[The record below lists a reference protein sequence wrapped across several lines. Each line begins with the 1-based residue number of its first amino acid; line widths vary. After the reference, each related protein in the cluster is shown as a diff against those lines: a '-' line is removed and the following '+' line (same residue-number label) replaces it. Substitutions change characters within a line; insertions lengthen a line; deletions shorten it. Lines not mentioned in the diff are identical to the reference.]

1 MENLWLRVIQMVRYV
16 WQVADG
22 KQLLTCRG
30 TSWIVSVAFSPDGGI
45 LVSGSTDNTVKV
57 WDASTGQCLST
68 LLGHSDRV
76 RTVAISP
83 MVIPSQ

>member
-1 MENLWLRVIQMVRYV
+1 
-16 WQVADG
+16 
-22 KQLLTCRG
+22 
-30 TSWIVSVAFSPDGGI
+30 
-45 LVSGSTDNTVKV
+45 VSGSTDNTVKV

-83 MVIPSQ
+83 DGHTLASSSDDSP

>member
-1 MENLWLRVIQMVRYV
+1 MASNFPV
-16 WQVADG
+16 G
-22 KQLLTCRG
+22 N

-83 MVIPSQ
+83 MVIP

>member
-1 MENLWLRVIQMVRYV
+1 MAV
-16 WQVADG
+16 
-22 KQLLTCRG
+22 
-30 TSWIVSVAFSPDGGI
+30 

-76 RTVAISP
+76 RTVAISGW
-83 MVIPSQ
+83 SYLASSSDDLR